1 MEEQIYHAPRSIAA
15 PPATPPGE
23 CPFCHREAM
32 KGLHCTACNVWLP
45 SPLTVGE
52 PWFDAR
58 KRRKRRPVEYLPQCD
73 GIDGVSLEEPADEL
87 DEYADTLDE
96 LGEGIDDDQAP
107 EDLPPTVQEIESLP
121 WE

>member
-1 MEEQIYHAPRSIAA
+1 MEEQIYHAPTHRITA
-15 PPATPPGE
+15 PPKTSRTE

-58 KRRKRRPVEYLPQCD
+58 KRRKRRPAEYLPQCD

-96 LGEGIDDDQAP
+96 LDVIVEGDQA
-107 EDLPPTVQEIESLP
+107 ELPPTSAELESLP
-121 WE
+121 WD